1 MDTLLISLHSR
12 HAQNIF
18 DRKKSIELRKQSPR
32 ISQDRISPLCPNSFS
47 PEFDTVLIYE
57 VAPVASIIGY
67 CTPIEVFT
75 HYPDKWVR
83 DYQSS
88 LCLTAREIW
97 DYLGGDRMGYGIKL
111 RNPQRIAPIPL
122 SRMRELGIV
131 PPQGY
136 RYLSENQIEKLRISF

>member
-18 DRKKSIELRKQSPR
+18 DRKKSIELRRKGVR
-32 ISQDRISPLCPNSFS
+32 EDRYGTT
-47 PEFDTVLIYE
+47 FDHILIYE
-57 VAPVASIIGY
+57 TLPTAAIIGY
-67 CTPIEVFT
+67 CQAGEVLYNDAQTFC
-75 HYPDKWVR
+75 DN
-83 DYQSS
+83 YQSS

-136 RYLSENQIEKLRISF
+136 RYLSEEQISKLGIKF